1 MYHFNLNYNFCKKT
15 GNIWKNSLIQK
26 VLVARKIMKKNKK
39 KPKLYK
45 DKNGEYI
52 KQWYFVRGKQKFI
65 KIYIIDGIPADEF
78 YLQNADPIT
87 LLQDGHYELL
97 DQINF

>member
-1 MYHFNLNYNFCKKT
+1 
-15 GNIWKNSLIQK
+15 
-26 VLVARKIMKKNKK
+26 MKKNKK

-97 DQINF
+97 DQINFWSIFIKDKLAKDINDIGNEYSWSPFG